1 MISERVV
8 GAWEEFQAHSG
19 GLGRSQTEEDYS
31 KLVALLDELTDNY
44 DCTREPYASLFD
56 LLVSYARAWEQE
68 HEPDLK
74 DPDVAPHEMLAYLM
88 EERGVTQ
95 YLLAQ
100 AGIVD
105 QGNLS
110 RILAGKRSISK
121 ILAKKLA
128 EYFRVRAELFI

>member
-19 GLGRSQTEEDYS
+19 GLGRPQTEEDYI

-44 DCTREPYASLFD
+44 DCTREPDASLFD
-56 LLVSYARAWEQE
+56 LLASYAHAWEHE

-95 YLLAQ
+95 YQLAQ

-121 ILAKKLA
+121 TLAKKLA
-128 EYFRVRAELFI
+128 EYFRVSAELFI